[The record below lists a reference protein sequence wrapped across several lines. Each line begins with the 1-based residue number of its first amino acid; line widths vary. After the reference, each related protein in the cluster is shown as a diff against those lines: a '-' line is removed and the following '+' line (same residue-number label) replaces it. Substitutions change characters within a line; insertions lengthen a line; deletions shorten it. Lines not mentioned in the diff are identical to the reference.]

1 MNNAFGHSVHRGC
14 DIIPLLIQR
23 QNTAISRLQP
33 DLHVYNSEPFVYF
46 PRNKLMLDT
55 KSKRNHCLSRL
66 SGLRSTNKEEFM
78 PRIRIGRKS
87 ISFVFNI
94 LEK

>member
-23 QNTAISRLQP
+23 QNTAINRLQP

-46 PRNKLMLDT
+46 PRNKLM
-55 KSKRNHCLSRL
+55 
-66 SGLRSTNKEEFM
+66 
-78 PRIRIGRKS
+78 
-87 ISFVFNI
+87 
-94 LEK
+94 